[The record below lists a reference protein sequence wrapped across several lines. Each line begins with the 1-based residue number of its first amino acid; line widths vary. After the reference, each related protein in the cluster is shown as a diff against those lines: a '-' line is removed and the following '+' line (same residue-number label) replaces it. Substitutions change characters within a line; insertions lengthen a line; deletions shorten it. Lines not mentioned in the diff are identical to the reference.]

1 MSHGIRMLPGPE
13 PRTPGPGQGAS
24 VLSTSGPVRQDAAT
38 VIGDNGGRG
47 MATDSGEITEA
58 IEELRTQ
65 LAAAQEYGKDAR
77 LQFRI
82 AEVEMEFLV
91 EVRKDAGASGGVR
104 LGVVKLGADAKVSEG
119 TTHRLRLKLDVHDTL
134 TGESATV
141 SGRR

>member
-1 MSHGIRMLPGPE
+1 MIDSD
-13 PRTPGPGQGAS
+13 GQQ
-24 VLSTSGPVRQDAAT
+24 R
-38 VIGDNGGRG
+38 GRG
-47 MATDSGEITEA
+47 MATDSNEITEA
-58 IEELRTQ
+58 IEQLRTQ
-65 LAAAQEYGKDAR
+65 LAEAQEYGKDAR

-104 LGVVKLGADAKVSEG
+104 LGVVKLGADAKISQG

-134 TGESATV
+134 TGDSATV

>member
-1 MSHGIRMLPGPE
+1 M
-13 PRTPGPGQGAS
+13 
-24 VLSTSGPVRQDAAT
+24 
-38 VIGDNGGRG
+38 IGDNGGRG